1 MNFSA
6 YLTESHRNIR
16 HVRFLGLALLTAAAF
31 LFSAAEVS
39 AQRDT
44 TETEVKVDRGR
55 VEGEV
60 VETGPTDRAASIH
73 SPKKATIM
81 SAALPGLGQIY
92 NKKWWKVPIIYG
104 GFAAA
109 GYYLKDNLDNIDYY
123 KKAYRAATDDDP
135 TTQNPTNFS
144 EDHLLKIVDQY
155 KQWRDLSYIAIA
167 AIYILNVVD
176 ANVDAHL
183 FYFDVSEDISFQVH
197 PYVSP
202 NYARMPGLGGGT
214 AGLTLSLKL

>member
-1 MNFSA
+1 MSA
-6 YLTESHRNIR
+6 
-16 HVRFLGLALLTAAAF
+16 G
-31 LFSAAEVS
+31 
-39 AQRDT
+39 AQTDT
-44 TETEVKVDRGR
+44 TDTTLEVERGR

-60 VETGPTDRAASIH
+60 AETASPDTAVVYH

-81 SAALPGLGQIY
+81 SAALPGLGQVY
-92 NKKWWKVPIIYG
+92 NGKWWKVPIIYG
-104 GFAAA
+104 GFAVA
-109 GYYLKDNLDNIDYY
+109 GYYLKDNLDKIDLY
-123 KKAYRAATDDDP
+123 KDAFKAQTDDDP
-135 TTQNPTNFS
+135 GTVNTTGFTSSQLT
-144 EDHLLKIVDQY
+144 DIIDQY

-183 FYFDVSEDISFQVH
+183 FYFDVSEDISFHVQ

-202 NYARMPGLGGGT
+202 GFAGRPSPGGGT